1 MRRLLGPESRLRDL
15 LPSYEPR
22 PSQMQMAGAVLAALE
37 DERHLMVE
45 AGTGTGKTLAYLAAA
60 AVSGRRVIVSTATR
74 ALQEQ
79 IAHHDLPMLERALG
93 AQTNVA
99 FMKGVSN
106 YVCKRRL
113 SEALATEHAPGL
125 GVIAEWVQR
134 SREGDVAELRE
145 LPEDSYAWSLV
156 RSSADTRIG
165 PPCQYFDDC
174 FVTQMRRRAESA
186 QIIVVN
192 HHLFFADLALRAKPG
207 GEYAAVLPP
216 FDAVIFD
223 EAHQLEDIATDFFGA
238 RLSARS
244 LAVLARDTAR
254 ALQTGGA
261 SPMDTRRA
269 AENVEIRAENF
280 FALLRRPG
288 QRGAE
293 RMLVRNLGWGPSHQ
307 EACVA
312 LDSALGALQQRL
324 ASRDDEPSRAGT
336 RRVGQALS
344 ALRTIFRH
352 DPHGAPEDIDAQVV
366 WVEASERNVSVGASP
381 IDMGPTFRD
390 WLFSRIPSV
399 VCTSATLTVDGLF
412 DYQRAR
418 LGSPSVTE
426 LSLASPF
433 DYERNA
439 MLFLESELPEPNHPE
454 YADLAAARA
463 LSLIELTG
471 GGAFVLSTSLRG
483 MHAMARALEKRCAQP
498 VLVQG
503 EAPKQALLDAFREH
517 GSAVLVATMS
527 FWEGVDVPGRAL
539 RLVIIDRIPFAV
551 PTDPVVVA
559 RSRRVEDE
567 GGSAFSDYSLP
578 EAAITLKQGF
588 GRLIRGTDDR
598 GVVAILD
605 RRITKKG
612 YGKKLV
618 RSLPPARTA
627 TTLDE
632 VRAFV
637 SSWDAQR

>member
-1 MRRLLGPESRLRDL
+1 
-15 LPSYEPR
+15 
-22 PSQMQMAGAVLAALE
+22 MQMADAVLGALE
-37 DERHLMVE
+37 GEHHLMVE

-79 IAHHDLPMLERALG
+79 IAHNDLPMLERALG
-93 AQTNVA
+93 AHTDVA

-125 GVIAEWVQR
+125 GTIAEWVQR
-134 SREGDVAELRE
+134 TREGDVAELTE

-156 RSSADTRIG
+156 RSSSDTRIG
-165 PPCQYFDDC
+165 PPCQYYEDC
-174 FVTQMRRRAESA
+174 FVTQMRRRAEAA
-186 QIIVVN
+186 QIVVVN
-192 HHLFFADLALRAKPG
+192 HHLFFADLALRSKPG

-223 EAHQLEDIATDFFGA
+223 EAHQLEDVATDFFGA

-244 LAVLARDTAR
+244 LAVLARDAAR

-261 SPMDTRRA
+261 SPVDTRRA

-288 QRGAE
+288 QRGSE
-293 RMLVRNLGWGPSHQ
+293 RVLVRNLGWGTEHQ
-307 EACVA
+307 EACLGLDAA
-312 LDSALGALQQRL
+312 LTALQQRL
-324 ASRDDEPSRAGT
+324 AAREDEPSRAGT
-336 RRVGQALS
+336 RRVGQALT

-352 DPHGAPEDIDAQVV
+352 GAGASSQEIDAQVV

-381 IDMGPTFRD
+381 IDLGPTFRD

-399 VCTSATLTVDGLF
+399 VCTSATLTVEGAF

-418 LGSPSVTE
+418 LGAPSVSE
-426 LSLASPF
+426 LSLPSPF
-433 DYERNA
+433 NYPENA
-439 MLFLESELPEPNHPE
+439 MLYLESELPEPNHPE
-454 YADLAAARA
+454 YADLAAERA
-463 LSLIELTG
+463 LELIEITG
-471 GGAFVLSTSLRG
+471 GGAFVLSTSLRA
-483 MHAMARALEKRCAQP
+483 MHGMARALEKRCAHP

-517 GSAVLVATMS
+517 GNAVLVATMS
-527 FWEGVDVPGRAL
+527 FWEGVDVPGQAL

-559 RSRRVEDE
+559 RSRRIEDE
-567 GGSAFSDYSLP
+567 GGSSFSDYSLP

-588 GRLIRGTDDR
+588 GRLIRGTQDL

-618 RSLPPARTA
+618 RSLPPARAA
-627 TTLDE
+627 TTIAE
-632 VRAFV
+632 IRTFV
-637 SSWDAQR
+637 ASWNLRPVG